1 MNDERPAPAS
11 APRGLLRW
19 LPGLAALRGYPRA
32 ALAGD
37 FAAGIAACVVM
48 IPSVLAYAE
57 LIGVAPVTGLYTALA
72 AMAGYALLAGRTPV
86 FVGPDA
92 TVALLAAAAV
102 VPLAAGDPA
111 RTAALAVALA
121 LLVGVALIIASRLSA
136 GALADLLSKPVLV
149 GYLNGAALV
158 LVGTQLHKL
167 LGVPLSHDAFLPR
180 VAEAAAKLGQ
190 AHGPTLALGAALIA
204 LLLVLRRI
212 APRVP
217 GALVACIVA
226 AIAARALDL
235 PSRGVALLGAVP
247 RGLPAP
253 ALPSLSL
260 DDIAALIPGAL
271 ATAFLVFAEGVL
283 LVRAVATRIGTTR
296 RRQPRAQRA
305 GLRQRRGGRDGR
317 IHRRG
322 EQLAHRDRGGC
333 GRPHTARAMGR
344 RGPAARLRA
353 LAGADAVAGA
363 DGRAR
368 RDPDS
373 RRHHAGR
380 PSGSR
385 DLGRQDRTALRVS
398 LAVTAGVV
406 AFGVLP
412 GILVGIVLSV
422 LHVVLD
428 VARPRD
434 AVLRR
439 LSADGRFHDLD
450 DDEPGDSPP
459 GVLVYRLYAPL
470 VFANARHVTERLR
483 RAGRRR
489 RPAGALPRARPALGA
504 LRRRVRC
511 RRAARFPRPDGD
523 TRASTSGSR
532 APTARCAS
540 SCWRSPRDG
549 GCPPSASSSR
559 RRRRST
565 ISSIRHRRPD
575 ARRTSPGAGRTV
587 APPAVAP
594 QRAAPACGTG
604 ARHRRPLRPL
614 RAWRTPARATSSRR
628 RGN

>member
-1 MNDERPAPAS
+1 MNGERPAPVS

-167 LGVPLSHDAFLPR
+167 LGVPLSHDALLPR

-226 AIAARALDL
+226 AIVARALDL
-235 PSRGVALLGAVP
+235 PSRGVALLGTVP

-260 DDIAALIPGAL
+260 ADIAALIPGAL

-283 LVRAVATRIGTTR
+283 LVRAVAARIGTTVDANR
-296 RRQPRAQRA
+296 ELNALGFANVAAAAMGGFTVGASNSRTVTAVA
-305 GLRQRRGGRDGR
+305 AGGRTP
-317 IHRRG
+317 
-322 EQLAHRDRGGC
+322 LAQWV
-333 GRPHTARAMGR
+333 
-344 RGPAARLRA
+344 AAALLLAFVLWLAPMLSQVPTVA
-353 LAGADAVAGA
+353 LAAILI
-363 DGRAR
+363 
-368 RDPDS
+368 
-373 RRHHAGR
+373 HAGIMLVDV
-380 PSGSR
+380 PASR

-470 VFANARHVTERLR
+470 VFANARHVTERLGALVDGADPPAR
-483 RAGRRR
+483 CLVLDLRSVPYVDVSAADVLLDFHDRMENAGIDVRIARANRPLREQLLALTAGRRLS
-489 RPAGALPRARPALGA
+489 AE
-504 LRRRVRC
+504 
-511 RRAARFPRPDGD
+511 RFFE
-523 TRASTSGSR
+523 
-532 APTARCAS
+532 
-540 SCWRSPRDG
+540 
-549 GCPPSASSSR
+549 SASAAVDDFLD
-559 RRRRST
+559 
-565 ISSIRHRRPD
+565 P
-575 ARRTSPGAGRTV
+575 
-587 APPAVAP
+587 PPA
-594 QRAAPACGTG
+594 
-604 ARHRRPLRPL
+604 
-614 RAWRTPARATSSRR
+614 S
-628 RGN
+628 

>member
-1 MNDERPAPAS
+1 MNDELPAAPS
-11 APRGLLRW
+11 TPRGLARW
-19 LPGLAALRGYPRA
+19 LPGLAALRDYPRA
-32 ALAGD
+32 ASTGD

-57 LIGVAPVTGLYTALA
+57 LIGVPPVIGLYTALA
-72 AMAGYALLAGRTPV
+72 AMAGYALFAGRTPV

-121 LLVGVALIIASRLSA
+121 LLVGIALIVAARLSA

-167 LGVPLSHDAFLPR
+167 LGIPLSHDAFVPR
-180 VAEAAAKLGQ
+180 IVEAATKLGL

-204 LLLVLRRI
+204 LLLGLRRA

-235 PSRGVALLGAVP
+235 PARGVALLGTVP

-260 DDIAALIPGAL
+260 DDIAALVPGAL

-283 LVRAVATRIGTTR
+283 LARAVAARIGTTVDANR
-296 RRQPRAQRA
+296 ELTALGFANVAAAAMGGFTVGASNSRTVTAVAAGGRTPLAQWIAA
-305 GLRQRRGGRDGR
+305 GLL
-317 IHRRG
+317 
-322 EQLAHRDRGGC
+322 LAFVLWLA
-333 GRPHTARAMGR
+333 PMLSQVPTV
-344 RGPAARLRA
+344 A
-353 LAGADAVAGA
+353 LAAILI
-363 DGRAR
+363 
-368 RDPDS
+368 
-373 RRHHAGR
+373 HAGIMLVDIPGVR
-380 PSGSR
+380 E
-385 DLGRQDRTALRVS
+385 LGRQDRAALRVC

-459 GVLVYRLYAPL
+459 GVVVYRLYAPL
-470 VFANARHVTERLR
+470 VFANARHVTERLHALVAGADPSVR
-483 RAGRRR
+483 CLVLDLRSVPYVDVSATDVLLDFHDRMERAGIDVRI
-489 RPAGALPRARPALGA
+489 ARAN
-504 LRRRVRC
+504 
-511 RRAARFPRPDGD
+511 
-523 TRASTSGSR
+523 
-532 APTARCAS
+532 
-540 SCWRSPRDG
+540 
-549 GCPPSASSSR
+549 
-559 RRRRST
+559 
-565 ISSIRHRRPD
+565 
-575 ARRTSPGAGRTV
+575 
-587 APPAVAP
+587 
-594 QRAAPACGTG
+594 
-604 ARHRRPLRPL
+604 RPLREQLLALTAGRSLSAERFFESASAAVDDFL
-614 RAWRTPARATSSRR
+614 RPPAGS
-628 RGN
+628 

>member
-1 MNDERPAPAS
+1 MNDERPAATYP
-11 APRGLLRW
+11 PRGLARW
-19 LPGLAALRGYPRA
+19 LPGLAALRDYPRA

-57 LIGVAPVTGLYTALA
+57 LIGVPPVVGLYTALA
-72 AMAGYALLAGRTPV
+72 AMAGYALFAARTPV

-121 LLVGVALIIASRLSA
+121 LLVGIALIIAARLSA

-158 LVGTQLHKL
+158 LIGTQLHKL
-167 LGVPLSHDAFLPR
+167 LGIPLSHDAFVPR
-180 VAEAAAKLGQ
+180 IVEATSKLGL

-204 LLLVLRRI
+204 LLLVLRR
-212 APRVP
+212 ALPWLP

-226 AIAARALDL
+226 TIAARALDL
-235 PSRGVALLGAVP
+235 PARGVALLGAVP

-253 ALPSLSL
+253 TLPSLSL
-260 DDIAALIPGAL
+260 ADIAALVPGAL

-283 LVRAVATRIGTTR
+283 LVRAVAARIGTTVDANR
-296 RRQPRAQRA
+296 ELNALGFANVAAAAMGGFTVGASNSRTVTAVAAGGRTPLAQWIAA
-305 GLRQRRGGRDGR
+305 GLL
-317 IHRRG
+317 
-322 EQLAHRDRGGC
+322 LAFVLWLA
-333 GRPHTARAMGR
+333 PLLSQVPTV
-344 RGPAARLRA
+344 A
-353 LAGADAVAGA
+353 LAAILI
-363 DGRAR
+363 
-368 RDPDS
+368 
-373 RRHHAGR
+373 HAGIMLVDLPGVR
-380 PSGSR
+380 E
-385 DLGRQDRTALRVS
+385 LGRQDRAALRVC

-459 GVLVYRLYAPL
+459 GVVVYRLYAPL
-470 VFANARHVTERLR
+470 VFANARHVTERLQALVDGADPPVR
-483 RAGRRR
+483 CLVLDLRSVPYVDISATDVLLDFHDRMERAGVDVRIARANRPLREQLLALTAGRRLSVER
-489 RPAGALPRARPALGA
+489 FFESASAAVDDFLRLPAG
-504 LRRRVRC
+504 
-511 RRAARFPRPDGD
+511 
-523 TRASTSGSR
+523 S
-532 APTARCAS
+532 
-540 SCWRSPRDG
+540 
-549 GCPPSASSSR
+549 
-559 RRRRST
+559 
-565 ISSIRHRRPD
+565 
-575 ARRTSPGAGRTV
+575 
-587 APPAVAP
+587 
-594 QRAAPACGTG
+594 
-604 ARHRRPLRPL
+604 
-614 RAWRTPARATSSRR
+614 
-628 RGN
+628 